1 MFVHNFLYYC
11 YIYMYNVMPNQNL
24 WINFNLIVK
33 SLTNFKLIFAYF
45 LFKNNLNKFVHH
57 VELIHFARAEFEVGE
72 RAVTGYFRLR
82 GDL

>member
-1 MFVHNFLYYC
+1 L
-11 YIYMYNVMPNQNL
+11 L
-24 WINFNLIVK
+24 KALLILN
-33 SLTNFKLIFAYF
+33 SFSPIIF
-45 LFKNNLNKFVHH
+45 FKNNLYKFVHH